1 VALGR
6 PREFDTDLALDR
18 ALEVFRRTGYE
29 GASIADLTGAMGI
42 NAPSLYAAFGNKEAL
57 FRKALGRYTE
67 KLRYWNEAL
76 AEPTARRVV
85 EHLLY
90 STADFMTDECGPR
103 GCLFVRGALSCGDS
117 TESIRAELDARRVA
131 AEAGLCERFER
142 AKAGG
147 ELRDCDPGDLARYVM
162 TVLEGITL
170 RAVGGGRREELRK
183 VADMALRAW
192 PS

>member
-29 GASIADLTGAMGI
+29 GASIADLTEAMGI

-57 FRKALGRYTE
+57 FRKTLDRYTE
-67 KLRYWNEAL
+67 KLHYWTEAL
-76 AEPTARRVV
+76 AKPTARQVA
-85 EHLLY
+85 EHLFY
-90 STADFMTDECGPR
+90 STTDFMTDECAPR
-103 GCLFVRGALSCGDS
+103 GCLFVRGALSCGES

-131 AEAGLCERFER
+131 AEAGLRERFER
-142 AKAGG
+142 AKAAG
-147 ELRDCDPGDLARYVM
+147 ELPDCDPGDLARYVM

-170 RAVGGGRREELRK
+170 RAAGGAQREELRK